1 MPFGPLEIV
10 IVVLVLALLFGAS
23 RIPELART
31 AGRGVREVKE
41 PLRET
46 RSLLSLEDPRT
57 DGDERTRPPVHEHPP
72 PAAQEPPR

>member
-1 MPFGPLEIV
+1 MPFAPLEIV

-41 PLRET
+41 PLREART
-46 RSLLSLEDPRT
+46 LLSLEDPARETRDGEPTGDGPEGDGRT
-57 DGDERTRPPVHEHPP
+57 
-72 PAAQEPPR
+72 